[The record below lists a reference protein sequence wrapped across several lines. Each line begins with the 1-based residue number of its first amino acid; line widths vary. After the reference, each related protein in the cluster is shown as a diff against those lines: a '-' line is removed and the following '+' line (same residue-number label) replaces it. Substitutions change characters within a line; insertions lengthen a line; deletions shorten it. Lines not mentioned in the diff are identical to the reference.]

1 MNSGQ
6 RITFELLIVLG
17 VMMVFASSY
26 GRGFWQTLFTRVPL
40 QIEAP
45 TLVLP
50 TINLPTGGAVNLGNV
65 QLGNQPPDKNGGKQ

>member
-6 RITFELLIVLG
+6 RITFELLVVLG

-45 TLVLP
+45 QLTLPSL
-50 TINLPTGGAVNLGNV
+50 LSGGALNIGSVP
-65 QLGNQPPDKNGGKQ
+65 PPDKNGGKQ